1 MPYPIVLS
9 LTFISSLRQANANA
23 KKEDSQ
29 CLKSSEVESPAW
41 TSLMP
46 SECRD
51 DAGFLDIW
59 AVELRQS
66 SDGLDRSLGY
76 EASRVEMY

>member
-1 MPYPIVLS
+1 
-9 LTFISSLRQANANA
+9 
-23 KKEDSQ
+23 
-29 CLKSSEVESPAW
+29 
-41 TSLMP
+41 MP